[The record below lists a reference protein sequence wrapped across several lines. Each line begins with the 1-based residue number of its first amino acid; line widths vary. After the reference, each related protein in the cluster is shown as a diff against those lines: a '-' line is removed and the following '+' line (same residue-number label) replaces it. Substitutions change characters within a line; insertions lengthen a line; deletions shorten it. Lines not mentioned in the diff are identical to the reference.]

1 MKYIKDISIIL
12 LISALIIF
20 LVSMGRYF
28 VAKSAEHETAR
39 DTTIYDIEYRDTV
52 IYNIAKKDSTITD
65 FTLVPIHDTILQ
77 NDTIYVVLPLSSYHF
92 YDSLADIYVSGYNV
106 TLDSFLIHRKE
117 VFVTMQKD
125 IIIPPKRLTANIGVS
140 LLNCDGWN
148 ILLDGNANFR
158 INEKWSINADV
169 GIVATGNKL
178 LPFAKGGFRYQL
190 R

>member
-1 MKYIKDISIIL
+1 
-12 LISALIIF
+12 
-20 LVSMGRYF
+20 
-28 VAKSAEHETAR
+28 
-39 DTTIYDIEYRDTV
+39 
-52 IYNIAKKDSTITD
+52 
-65 FTLVPIHDTILQ
+65 
-77 NDTIYVVLPLSSYHF
+77 
-92 YDSLADIYVSGYNV
+92 
-106 TLDSFLIHRKE
+106 
-117 VFVTMQKD
+117 MQKD

-190 R
+190 SSL

>member
-1 MKYIKDISIIL
+1 
-12 LISALIIF
+12 
-20 LVSMGRYF
+20 MGRYF

-106 TLDSFLIHRKE
+106 TLDNFLIHRKE
-117 VFVTMQKD
+117 VLSGASDYGLPEEYGIPFSFLYGLICPLQILQKSA
-125 IIIPPKRLTANIGVS
+125 PTLSPV
-140 LLNCDGWN
+140 
-148 ILLDGNANFR
+148 F
-158 INEKWSINADV
+158 
-169 GIVATGNKL
+169 
-178 LPFAKGGFRYQL
+178 
-190 R
+190 